1 MSPSPSAPSFR
12 AICACL
18 LLATL
23 IASPADLP
31 AEETALPEQHFS
43 VEDPADLTPD
53 EAEAIYAR
61 LRADMAAAYALSRNP
76 DAANYQRWQ
85 RFNKAPYS
93 AATHGGRYVS
103 NYGNALA
110 GSYAEGEAG
119 TPMPEGAVLAK
130 DAFAVTTEGDVFLG
144 PLFLMEKMPPGF
156 DPKARDWRYSMI
168 MPDGSYFGMS
178 GGDNAERVQFCI
190 TCHAEA
196 GDRHD
201 HLFFVPEA
209 FRTGD

>member
-1 MSPSPSAPSFR
+1 MSPSPSAPLFQPVY
-12 AICACL
+12 AGL
-18 LLATL
+18 LVTIL

-31 AEETALPEQHFS
+31 AQEQSLPEQHFS
-43 VEDPADLTPD
+43 VEDPANLSPD
-53 EAEAIYAR
+53 DAEAIYRR

-85 RFNKAPYS
+85 RFNSAPYP

-110 GSYAEGEAG
+110 STYAEGEAG

-130 DAFAVTTEGDVFLG
+130 DAFAVTTPGETFLG
-144 PLFLMEKMPPGF
+144 PLFLMEKMASGF
-156 DPKARDWRYSMI
+156 DPEARDWRYSMI
-168 MPDGSYFGMS
+168 MPDGSYFGIS

-196 GDRHD
+196 GDRND

-209 FRTGD
+209 FRVGG